1 MENFNS
7 SNTTEPSSTGND
19 CNPTAVKKEM
29 PSDVSKTSM
38 APEDQTSP
46 VVNPQSGELVLVSK
60 EYLERLQENLKDLTL
75 KNEEL
80 KKEKDT
86 VIEQRLQFC
95 GVAFAYIDQLRT
107 ANEALQKDCE
117 AYQQQVEA
125 KENQPFPDGE
135 MRPEKLVD
143 RFLDAFQQIQ
153 SVEQTT
159 RMMKMRLDLSGAQRS
174 LIESV
179 LLFDDWPARAA
190 ACQPGPSGLGK
201 NSASDIDKD
210 AEGPEDKEK
219 DKENKQ

>member
-135 MRPEKLVD
+135 MIWSRMSSFNFSLVPV
-143 RFLDAFQQIQ
+143 A
-153 SVEQTT
+153 
-159 RMMKMRLDLSGAQRS
+159 
-174 LIESV
+174 
-179 LLFDDWPARAA
+179 
-190 ACQPGPSGLGK
+190 
-201 NSASDIDKD
+201 
-210 AEGPEDKEK
+210 
-219 DKENKQ
+219 